1 MRHTFLAFVLTAFG
15 LGGVARANTISAG
28 VYNLYDAYVA
38 GYSVTGSVVLN
49 SSGMVTAS
57 NLTFNDP
64 KIANPGLPLFDILN
78 ITNVYNGLSQNYLT
92 TSTSSGQIA
101 LYFNTLADGNG
112 NLNLCLGNAQCG
124 SAPGTMDPS
133 TLQIYG
139 FYSWPAG
146 SNPGLQTTQ
155 FTSGYLSQ
163 NEAVSKAATSAVVSE
178 PMSVLLVG
186 TGILGLAGATRFRKP
201 MARSMTGSQRIQSCG
216 SEGD

>member
-1 MRHTFLAFVLTAFG
+1 MMRHTFLAFVLTAFG

-133 TLQIYG
+133 TLQI
-139 FYSWPAG
+139 
-146 SNPGLQTTQ
+146 
-155 FTSGYLSQ
+155 
-163 NEAVSKAATSAVVSE
+163 
-178 PMSVLLVG
+178 
-186 TGILGLAGATRFRKP
+186 
-201 MARSMTGSQRIQSCG
+201 
-216 SEGD
+216 